1 MTVTPANKNYPD
13 IKNRHAS
20 HAGKSSEAE
29 LPALP
34 FVVAIDSLAGRCNQF
49 ATAKT
54 LIARAA
60 NPVRPPGVPRCQERL
75 DLIDLDSSDETELIF
90 VRG

>member
-1 MTVTPANKNYPD
+1 MADSQLTQPNDRMTVTPAHRY
-13 IKNRHAS
+13 AS
-20 HAGKSSEAE
+20 HDGKSSEAE

-54 LIARAA
+54 LIA
-60 NPVRPPGVPRCQERL
+60 
-75 DLIDLDSSDETELIF
+75 
-90 VRG
+90 